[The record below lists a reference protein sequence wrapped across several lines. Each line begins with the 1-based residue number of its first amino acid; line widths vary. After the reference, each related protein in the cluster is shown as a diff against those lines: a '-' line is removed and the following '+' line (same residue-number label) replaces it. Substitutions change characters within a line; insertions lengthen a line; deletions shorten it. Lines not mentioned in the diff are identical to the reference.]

1 MGNLGWAEIMV
12 VLVIALIV
20 FGPRKLPEL
29 GKTLGQSL
37 AQFKR
42 ASEDFKRTWEAEVET
57 EKRRLDVYQPAESHV
72 DSGGVQEVQSQSNV
86 AGGDGSVIE
95 AHVDSGG
102 DQEVESQSNVAGG
115 DGSASES
122 SGEIVAGHS
131 DIAAAPAELAEAT
144 HGEAVAVASEI
155 TAATT
160 KRDWA

>member
-29 GKTLGQSL
+29 GKTLGHSL

-57 EKRRLDVYQPAESHV
+57 EKRQLDVYQPVEPQPEYAVAHDAEPQSSAV
-72 DSGGVQEVQSQSNV
+72 TDEGASGAEPAGEAASGQPGMEADTAEPAAAVQ
-86 AGGDGSVIE
+86 AE
-95 AHVDSGG
+95 A
-102 DQEVESQSNVAGG
+102 ATT
-115 DGSASES
+115 SES
-122 SGEIVAGHS
+122 GAGK
-131 DIAAAPAELAEAT
+131 
-144 HGEAVAVASEI
+144 
-155 TAATT
+155 T